1 MNLYSIILFLF
12 VVSFLNCSFVVL
24 GYFAGKHFK
33 IVEIKENE
41 SIKIENLEKNLLP
54 KNLLCKN
61 NKKDVLDDSV
71 LEYPDEPAYVISPED
86 EAKMAKYLRDIQ
98 NGEV

>member
-41 SIKIENLEKNLLP
+41 SIKIENFEKNLLP

-61 NKKDVLDDSV
+61 VKDDSV
-71 LEYPDEPAYVISPED
+71 FEYPDEPAYVISPED